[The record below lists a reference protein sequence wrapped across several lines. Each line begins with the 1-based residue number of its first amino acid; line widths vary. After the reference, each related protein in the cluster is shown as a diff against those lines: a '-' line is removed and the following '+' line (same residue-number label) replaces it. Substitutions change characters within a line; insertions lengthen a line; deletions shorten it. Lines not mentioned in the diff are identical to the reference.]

1 MKKHLLTTASAL
13 TLLLATQ
20 ASANESNVDQAGS
33 NNEVTTT
40 QTGGLAGSIDIDQ
53 TGEGSVAEVTQSE
66 LDDEDDSAAVVANIV
81 KIDQDGIARA
91 VVNQSANDLDS
102 SNTATIT
109 QFSNATAIA
118 SADTPDED
126 AILFNVDAE
135 IIQTGSLNSAT
146 IEQGLG
152 GSLISNALA
161 ATEQNGLENFS
172 DIEQTG
178 ELSDALVS
186 QLGEL
191 NESQVTQSGLN
202 SFADV
207 SQIGDRNNSA
217 LVQGVDG
224 VDNTASVLQNG
235 DDVTSTVTQNGSGGI
250 ITSEQFGA
258 GNSSTVFQ
266 GVDGVDNTASV
277 LPKR

>member
-135 IIQTGSLNSAT
+135 IVQTGSLNSAT
-146 IEQGLG
+146 IKQGLG
-152 GSLISNALA
+152 GSLISDALA
-161 ATEQNGLENFS
+161 TTEQNGLQNFS

-178 ELSDALVS
+178 ELSNAGVY
-186 QLGEL
+186 QLGDL
-191 NESQVTQSGLN
+191 NQSQVTQNGVN

-207 SQIGDRNNSA
+207 DQIGDGNNSA
-217 LVQGVDG
+217 PCTRRGRRRQH
-224 VDNTASVLQNG
+224 
-235 DDVTSTVTQNGSGGI
+235 
-250 ITSEQFGA
+250 
-258 GNSSTVFQ
+258 GNCV
-266 GVDGVDNTASV
+266 
-277 LPKR
+277 PKW